1 MRAAEA
7 LAVAGVVMG
16 IAAAA
21 RADGAFP
28 AGEAVLVPPDDPQEI
43 FLVTNFGVVLSEDG
57 GATWSWSCEQDA
69 NALGTF
75 YQLGPAPRRRL
86 FAVANQ
92 QVVYSD
98 DATCSWQTGGGLL
111 AGQAVTDLFPDPMNA
126 DRVVAIGTANTIS
139 SVFESAD
146 GGATFGA
153 MLYQPSGGDI
163 VSSVEIARSDPGV
176 VYVALLDQDQHP
188 QLARTGDAGGHWT
201 VNDLAADLGV
211 GLLRIIAVD
220 PSDADTVLL
229 RWSSVDGGEAIAVTH
244 DGGLTASKPLS
255 IPHYFTSFARMPD
268 GALVM
273 SAVVAVSPAVKAGL
287 FVSRDGAL
295 TFQENDTV
303 PGVLALAQRDGV
315 LYAAADNFADGYA
328 LGASSDEGTTWRSV
342 VRFDQ
347 IASIMGCLQTNP
359 QCQASCE
366 ALAGKGLGSSG
377 QIWDEAVCT
386 AGAAPSGSGGA
397 GAATGAAGAGAGGA
411 AASSAGGGHDSSGGG
426 CALAP
431 GAVYP
436 SPAQTIL
443 VAAFIVMALWRRRRN
458 NDNRGDLD

>member
-1 MRAAEA
+1 M
-7 LAVAGVVMG
+7 
-16 IAAAA
+16 
-21 RADGAFP
+21 
-28 AGEAVLVPPDDPQEI
+28 
-43 FLVTNFGVVLSEDG
+43 
-57 GATWSWSCEQDA
+57 
-69 NALGTF
+69 
-75 YQLGPAPRRRL
+75 
-86 FAVANQ
+86 
-92 QVVYSD
+92 
-98 DATCSWQTGGGLL
+98 
-111 AGQAVTDLFPDPMNA
+111 TDLFPDPMNA

-146 GGATFGA
+146 GGANFGA

-188 QLARTGDAGGHWT
+188 QLARTGDSGAHWT
-201 VNDLAADLGV
+201 VTDLSADLGV

-244 DGGLTASKPLS
+244 DGGATASKPLS

-287 FVSRDGAL
+287 FVSRDDGL
-295 TFQENDTV
+295 TFQENDAV
-303 PGVLALAQRDGV
+303 PGVLALAQRDGL

-328 LGASSDEGTTWRSV
+328 LGASSDEGTTWQPV

-386 AGAAPSGSGGA
+386 AGAGGASGSGGA
-397 GAATGAAGAGAGGA
+397 GAATGAAGAGGA
-411 AASSAGGGHDSSGGG
+411 AASRPAVGTIRQAADVRWRRERFPRPPHRRAWSPRSSSWPCGDKGEATRTG
-426 CALAP
+426 PTTTDVRAYARRAASIP
-431 GAVYP
+431 
-436 SPAQTIL
+436 
-443 VAAFIVMALWRRRRN
+443 VAAGRFPNLV
-458 NDNRGDLD
+458 

>member
-28 AGEAVLVPPDDPQEI
+28 AGEAVLVPADNPQEI
-43 FLVTNFGVVLSEDG
+43 FLVTNFGVVLSEDA

-69 NALGTF
+69 NALGTL

-98 DATCSWQTGGGLL
+98 DATCSWQTAGGLL

-146 GGATFGA
+146 GGANFGA

-163 VSSVEIARSDPGV
+163 LTSVEIARSDPGV
-176 VYVALLDQDQHP
+176 VYLTLLDQAQHP
-188 QLARTGDAGGHWT
+188 QLARTGDAGAHWT
-201 VNDLAADLGV
+201 VTDLSADLGV

-244 DGGLTASKPLS
+244 DGGATASKPLS

-287 FVSRDGAL
+287 FVSRDDGL
-295 TFQENDTV
+295 TFQENDAV
-303 PGVLALAQRDGV
+303 PGVLALAQRDGL

-386 AGAAPSGSGGA
+386 AGAGGASGSGGA
-397 GAATGAAGAGAGGA
+397 GAATGAAGAGGA

-431 GAVYP
+431 GAASP

-443 VAAFIVMALWRRRRN
+443 VAAFIVMALWRQRRN
-458 NDNRGDLD
+458 NENRADHD